1 MNKGGCKVGKKSDL
15 GGCKIGKK
23 NPPAKK
29 KPKFKVKA
37 PAVAPVKKKPKFK
50 VKPAV
55 VAPVKK
61 KPKFKVKP
69 ENIILGEPML
79 SQIKLISL
87 KEYRGGL
94 KTAGFRGDGLTE
106 AQARLSKGN
115 MGSFVLLDTKTG
127 KIYNNKSDYKKKEV
141 AGETRIVK
149 YKKPGGSRATKR
161 EGLKIEALGSDGEFV
176 KTPGT
181 GYNYS
186 WIGNMYE
193 SRNV

>member
-1 MNKGGCKVGKKSDL
+1 MNKGGCKVGKKSEL
-15 GGCKIGKK
+15 GGCKVGKK
-23 NPPAKK
+23 NPTPA
-29 KPKFKVKA
+29 
-37 PAVAPVKKKPKFK
+37 KKKPKFK

-55 VAPVKK
+55 AKAKAPAPAPGPVKK

-115 MGSFVLLDTKTG
+115 MGSVVLLDTKTG
-127 KIYNNKSDYKKKEV
+127 KIYNNKSDYKNKKV

>member
-23 NPPAKK
+23 NPTPA
-29 KPKFKVKA
+29 
-37 PAVAPVKKKPKFK
+37 KKKPKFK

-55 VAPVKK
+55 AAPAKAPAKAPAPAPAKK

-106 AQARLSKGN
+106 AQARLSEGN
-115 MGSFVLLDTKTG
+115 RGSVVLLDTKTG
-127 KIYNNKSDYKKKEV
+127 KIYNNKSDYKKKKV

-176 KTPGT
+176 KTPGP
-181 GYNYS
+181 YNYS